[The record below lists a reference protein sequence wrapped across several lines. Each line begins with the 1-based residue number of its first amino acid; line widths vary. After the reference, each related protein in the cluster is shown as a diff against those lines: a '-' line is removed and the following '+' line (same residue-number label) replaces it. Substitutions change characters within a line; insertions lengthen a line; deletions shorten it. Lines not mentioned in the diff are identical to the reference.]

1 MTAMLKRTQ
10 GFSLVEFMIAMTIG
24 LFLVSGLVYLI
35 AETSRSRAEIERSSR
50 QIENG
55 RYALDRIAED
65 LRHAGYFS
73 EAPISDAPV
82 TSPAPGALPSPCE
95 TTTITTGNLGLA
107 FPVVAYAGGA
117 SLPTALNAC
126 LASQNY
132 KPNTDVLVIRRAST
146 TTYTTGEANATNAT
160 KNTLYLQTGRAGT
173 GSVPFTHKIDKG
185 SATGSFTLE
194 RITGGTDPAF
204 TQAVAP
210 LRRYI
215 VHIYFISSL
224 DDTGASIP
232 TLKMLE
238 LGTGPAFQVYSLA
251 EGIEDMRF
259 DFGIDVSPKDGVAD
273 DCGTTGMVRF
283 TTCAGG
289 ALASVALEVDY
300 WTNVV
305 AVQTYIVAR
314 NAEIS
319 PNYSDDKT
327 YSLGLAGT
335 VGPHNDQY
343 RRHAYTGFVRLNN
356 VSMPRE
362 D

>member
-1 MTAMLKRTQ
+1 MTAMHKRTQ
-10 GFSLVEFMIAMTIG
+10 GFSLVEFMIAITIG

-73 EAPISDAPV
+73 EAPVSDIPV
-82 TSPAPGALPSPCE
+82 TSPAPAALPSPCE

-107 FPVVAYAGGA
+107 FPIVAYAGGA
-117 SLPTALNAC
+117 SLPTALSAC

-132 KPNTDVLVIRRAST
+132 KPDTDILVIRRVST
-146 TTYTTGEANATNAT
+146 AVATTFAA
-160 KNTLYLQTGRAGT
+160 NTLYLQTGRAGT
-173 GSVPFTHKIDKG
+173 GSVPFTHKIAKG
-185 SATGSFTLE
+185 SQVATLDLQ

-210 LRRYI
+210 VRRYI
-215 VHIYFISSL
+215 VRIYFVSTL
-224 DDTGASIP
+224 DDTGAAIP

-238 LGTGPAFQVYSLA
+238 LDESGGQPAFKAYSIA
-251 EGIEDMRF
+251 EGIEDLRF
-259 DFGIDVSPKDGVAD
+259 DFGLDVSPKDGVAD
-273 DCGTTGMVRF
+273 NCGTTGMVRF

-289 ALASVALEVDY
+289 ALASVAMEVDY
-300 WTNVV
+300 WINVV
-305 AVQTYIVAR
+305 AVQVYIVAR
-314 NAEIS
+314 NAESS
-319 PNYSDDKT
+319 PNYSDDKV

-335 VGPHNDQY
+335 SGPHNDQY